1 MFSGS
6 GADILNGIDEVLD
19 GFNEINPKQLSPLVL
34 AYIGDAVFEIIART
48 FTVSKGN
55 APVNV
60 LHRKTSAIV
69 KAKSQ
74 SDIYFK
80 IEGIL
85 TEEEHSVFKKGRN
98 AKSYTSPKNA
108 DITDYRHATGL
119 EALFGY
125 LFLEKRM
132 NRAVELFKIGMD
144 IEGE

>member
-1 MFSGS
+1 M
-6 GADILNGIDEVLD
+6 
-19 GFNEINPKQLSPLVL
+19 L

-48 FTVSKGN
+48 LTVSKGN

-132 NRAVELFKIGMD
+132 DRAVELFKIGMD

>member
-1 MFSGS
+1 MFCT
-6 GADILNGIDEVLD
+6 E
-19 GFNEINPKQLSPLVL
+19 
-34 AYIGDAVFEIIART
+34 R
-48 FTVSKGN
+48 
-55 APVNV
+55 
-60 LHRKTSAIV
+60 TSAIV

-132 NRAVELFKIGMD
+132 DRAVELFKIGMD